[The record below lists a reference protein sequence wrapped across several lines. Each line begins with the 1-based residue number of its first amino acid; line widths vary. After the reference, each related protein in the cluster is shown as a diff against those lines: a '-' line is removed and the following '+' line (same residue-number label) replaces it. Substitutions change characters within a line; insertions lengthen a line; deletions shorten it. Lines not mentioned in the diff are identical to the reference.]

1 MEIRLHLARILLVTF
16 LVFLAEAAYAADTKN
31 IQIITWRG
39 MTQAEQGFFS
49 RLGQL
54 GIQAKYDHF
63 DARRSETNLAGFL
76 RSKRTE
82 LEKKDLIYTFGT
94 TTTKMVLNFG
104 VGNVPVVFNIVSD
117 PIGVG
122 LTLSMHMPTYGAT
135 GAKQSLSVEVILQLL
150 EQVYPY
156 ESIAVLF
163 DPREPNSTNEAS
175 RVTKVASVL
184 QKEVIQVR
192 FVPDAHD
199 AEFRAETV
207 RSQIKAADVVY
218 VTSTSSFVS
227 NNALMRQLLTDDVV
241 SVSSSPVLV
250 DHGVSLSF
258 GETYWQRGEA
268 AANLAAEILLEKKVS
283 NEIPINEIKA
293 NESILFIKKASPIRS
308 KLDLSAFPDRVK
320 YR

>member
-1 MEIRLHLARILLVTF
+1 MFFAGAAF
-16 LVFLAEAAYAADTKN
+16 AAETKN

-39 MTQAEQGFFS
+39 ITQAEQGFFS
-49 RLGQL
+49 KLEQL
-54 GIQAKYDHF
+54 GIQANYDHF

-122 LTLSMHMPTYGAT
+122 VTLSMHMPTYGAT

-192 FVPDAHD
+192 FVPDADD

-207 RSQIKAADVVY
+207 RSQIKAADVLY

-268 AANLAAEILLEKKVS
+268 TARLAAEILLDNKLPREVPV
-283 NEIPINEIKA
+283 NQIKA
-293 NESILFIKKASPIRS
+293 NEAVLFIRKASPIKD